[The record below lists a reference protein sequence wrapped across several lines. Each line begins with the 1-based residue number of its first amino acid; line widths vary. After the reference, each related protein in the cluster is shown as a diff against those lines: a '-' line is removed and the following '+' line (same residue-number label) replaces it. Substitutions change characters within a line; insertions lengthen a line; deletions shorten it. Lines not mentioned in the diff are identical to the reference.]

1 MPIKPE
7 DVTDNHIKQIK
18 DYLEGQ
24 IGWPLMPDNSQLATL
39 ANALIEAGI
48 VSPPVW
54 VVRDGP
60 NGWLQTDED
69 NMSLYLSQTNT
80 NILPQN
86 YRYEHWKGQAE

>member
-7 DVTDNHIKQIK
+7 DVTDQHIKQIK
-18 DYLEGQ
+18 DYLESQ

-86 YRYEHWKGQAE
+86 YRYEHWKGQTE

>member
-7 DVTDNHIKQIK
+7 DVTQDHIAKLES
-18 DYLEGQ
+18 YLKGRYDWSEMSDSAETA
-24 IGWPLMPDNSQLATL
+24 LM
-39 ANALIEAGI
+39 ANAMIEAGI

-80 NILPQN
+80 NILPQS
-86 YRYEHWKGQAE
+86 YRYEHWKGQTE